1 VSGPTSFST
10 NRNLITIS
18 GTAPVGVKTITIN
31 GIAYEPVWNS
41 VTSWTLR
48 LALSAGANNLIVRG
62 LNGQGVPVSG
72 GTVTLNITYTGA
84 NELPQDRL
92 VINEVMYNPAAPQAG
107 FVEIHNTSTAN
118 AFDLSRWRISGIGCD
133 IPDGTIIEP
142 GGYLVFAQDREIFAA
157 AYGHSLIVA
166 GTFEGT
172 LDNGG
177 ETIRLIRP
185 GATPA
190 GDAIIDQ
197 VTYDNDLPWPLA
209 ADGMGPSLQLIDP
222 LQDNNRVANWGVS
235 FDPGVTNPPV
245 ALLPM
250 TGTWR
255 YNQTQNLDGQ
265 NWTARNFNDTAW
277 ASGRAL
283 LVVENAALP
292 EQTNTHLTIG
302 RTTYYFRTYFN
313 YTGSVANVSLAFRA
327 LIDDGAIFY
336 LNGAELG
343 RIGMDGGAV
352 VYTNFATRLV
362 DNAVNYDN
370 LLFAATNLVQGSN
383 CVAVEVHQINAGSSD
398 IVFGSSISTAPGGSS
413 SMYTPTQP
421 NSVRGTVTAFPRVW
435 LNELLPN
442 NTIGV
447 TDRFGDRDPWVEIY
461 NGGNTALSLNGFYLA
476 NQHTNLTQWAFPVG
490 TSVNPGQFLVV
501 WLDGEPG
508 EAIASELHT
517 SFRIHSSTGSV
528 ALVHMNAGTPRIVD
542 HINYNV
548 ASAGRSY
555 GDYPDGNVSGRK
567 TFSIL
572 TPGATNNPAGA
583 VIDVFI
589 NEWMADN
596 TTTLPDPADGDYE
609 DWIELYNPGPDAVD
623 LSGYF
628 MTDVLTNTTMWEF
641 PEGTTIPANGYLLVW
656 ADSENSQNVPGGEP
670 HTNFRLGAAGEA
682 IGLFGAGG
690 VLIDSVS
697 FGSQTNGVSQGR
709 FTDGQAA
716 IYYMTPTPRE
726 PNFVASASNSP
737 PTIAAISPKVVGES
751 SLLTFGVD
759 ADDPDAGQ
767 SLSYALETGAPAGAF
782 INSTSGVFSWVPSEV
797 QGPNSY
803 TIIARVTDNG
813 SPNLS
818 ATRSFTVQVN
828 EVNNAPVL
836 SGYTNRTVAEGVLM
850 TATGIATDSDNP
862 AQTLTFSL
870 DATPPA
876 GVAINP
882 TSGVVSWTPSETQG
896 PGTHFITVKVTDD
909 GEPALS
915 ATTTMTVIVSE
926 VNSAPVLASI
936 TDQTNSPN
944 STIAFTASATDGD
957 EPAQDLTY
965 SLDAGAPVGATID
978 SSTGAFTWT
987 PTVAQAGTTNVITVR
1002 VIDSGSP
1009 PLSHTGTLTLVVT
1022 RELKVSEI
1030 SVAAETVTI
1039 KWDSTPGRSYRLQRK
1054 AALEDAWSN
1063 VGGVIN
1069 ATDVTT
1075 STTDNVGA
1083 NTRQFYRVLQTN

>member
-1 VSGPTSFST
+1 V
-10 NRNLITIS
+10 N
-18 GTAPVGVKTITIN
+18 
-31 GIAYEPVWNS
+31 
-41 VTSWTLR
+41 
-48 LALSAGANNLIVRG
+48 
-62 LNGQGVPVSG
+62 
-72 GTVTLNITYTGA
+72 
-84 NELPQDRL
+84 
-92 VINEVMYNPAAPQAG
+92 
-107 FVEIHNTSTAN
+107 
-118 AFDLSRWRISGIGCD
+118 
-133 IPDGTIIEP
+133 
-142 GGYLVFAQDREIFAA
+142 LVF
-157 AYGHSLIVA
+157 
-166 GTFEGT
+166 
-172 LDNGG
+172 
-177 ETIRLIRP
+177 
-185 GATPA
+185 
-190 GDAIIDQ
+190 
-197 VTYDNDLPWPLA
+197 
-209 ADGMGPSLQLIDP
+209 
-222 LQDNNRVANWGVS
+222 
-235 FDPGVTNPPV
+235 TN
-245 ALLPM
+245 
-250 TGTWR
+250 
-255 YNQTQNLDGQ
+255 
-265 NWTARNFNDTAW
+265 
-277 ASGRAL
+277 
-283 LVVENAALP
+283 
-292 EQTNTHLTIG
+292 
-302 RTTYYFRTYFN
+302 
-313 YTGSVANVSLAFRA
+313 
-327 LIDDGAIFY
+327 LIDDGAVFY

-343 RIGMDGGAV
+343 RVGMDQGQV
-352 VYTNFATRLV
+352 TYTNFASRSVT
-362 DNAVNYDN
+362 DATTYDI
-370 LLFAATNLVQGSN
+370 LLFTPTNLVQGSN
-383 CVAVEVHQINAGSSD
+383 CIAVEVHQINGTSTD
-398 IVFGSSISTAPGGSS
+398 IVFGSGFSTAPSGSS

-421 NSVRGTVTAFPRVW
+421 NSVRGTVTAFPRLW
-435 LNELLPN
+435 LNELLAN

-461 NGGNTALSLNGFYLA
+461 NGGNATLSLNGFYLA
-476 NQHTNLTQWAFPVG
+476 NQYTNLTQWAFPAG
-490 TSVNPGQFLVV
+490 TSINPGQFLVV

-508 EAIASELHT
+508 ESIASELHT
-517 SFRIHSSTGSV
+517 GFRIHSATGAV
-528 ALVHMNAGTPRIVD
+528 ALVQMNAGTPRIVD

-609 DWIELYNPGPDAVD
+609 DWIELYNPGPDVVD

-641 PEGTTIPANGYLLVW
+641 PEGTTIAANSYLLVW
-656 ADSENSQNVPGGEP
+656 ADSENSQNTPGGEP
-670 HTNFRLGAAGEA
+670 HTNFRLAAGGEA
-682 IGLFGAGG
+682 IGLFGGGG
-690 VLIDSVS
+690 VLIDSVT

-716 IYYMTPTPRE
+716 IYYMTPTPRS
-726 PNFVASASNSP
+726 PNFVASATNSP

-751 SLLTFGVD
+751 SLLTFAVD

-767 SLSYALETGAPAGAF
+767 ALTYALEPGAPAGAF
-782 INSTSGVFSWVPSEV
+782 INSTNGVFSWVPSEA
-797 QGPNSY
+797 QGPDNY
-803 TIIARVTDNG
+803 TMTVRVTDNG

-850 TATGIATDSDNP
+850 TATGTATDSDTP

-876 GVAINP
+876 GVTIN
-882 TSGVVSWTPSETQG
+882 SANGVVSWTPTEAQG
-896 PGTHFITVKVTDD
+896 PGTHFLTVKVTDD

-926 VNSAPVLASI
+926 VNSAPVLAPI
-936 TDQTNSPN
+936 ADQTNSPN
-944 STIAFTASATDGD
+944 STIAFTASATDAD
-957 EPAQDLTY
+957 EPVQDLSY
-965 SLDAGAPVGATID
+965 SVDAGAPAGATID
-978 SSTGAFTWT
+978 TATGAFTWT

-1009 PLSHTGTLTLVVT
+1009 PLSHTRTLTLVVT
-1022 RELKVSEI
+1022 SQLKVSEI

-1039 KWDSTPGRSYRLQRK
+1039 TWDSTPGRSYRLQRK
-1054 AALEDAWSN
+1054 AALEDAWAN

-1069 ATDVTT
+1069 ATDMTT